1 MRSYY
6 SGVGGKP
13 TDLLN
18 YSTRLSLNDSS
29 SNRDLISG
37 MIADSHKYLLE
48 RYFFNESSTA
58 VQTVGSQSLVL
69 TGALAIGATSATL
82 TAAWLYH
89 TTEAQITFSS
99 GELRACRV
107 SKGLTAIT
115 WDAPLTIVTTTAI
128 SVGGL
133 QYYPL
138 PYNFSQLKDI
148 TITQGTLKWTPKEVF
163 TREDWDRLNPF
174 PYYSDIPNNFF
185 IWNGQ
190 MGIWP
195 IPASGANTL
204 TFNYKIRVPDL
215 TFADYVTGTVT
226 MTNGSSTV
234 AGAGATTWMANYLPS
249 AGSVM
254 NLNLWLKATAPN
266 GDNNWYRISSIES
279 DTSLTLVNTY
289 AGSTKAACS
298 YTIGQ
303 MPLLLEDYHDLL
315 VYRPLMLYF
324 STIVDN
330 PNKKK
335 EFTDFYNEGI
345 AKLDSYSGKKTI
357 QVNLRQQINS
367 INPNIYQN
375 NIGNTP

>member
-1 MRSYY
+1 MRTFF
-6 SGVGGKP
+6 SGSGGKP

-18 YSTRLSLNDSS
+18 YATKLSLNESQG
-29 SNRDLISG
+29 NRDLISG
-37 MIADSHKYLLE
+37 MIQDAHKYLLE
-48 RYFFNESSTA
+48 KYFFNESSTA
-58 VQTVGSQSLVL
+58 VQTVGSQSLTL
-69 TGALAIGATSATL
+69 TGSLSIGATTATL
-82 TAAWLYH
+82 TVAWLYH

-99 GELRACRV
+99 GELRTCRV
-107 SKGLTAIT
+107 SKGQTAIT
-115 WDAPLTIVTTTAI
+115 WDAPLTIVATTAI

-133 QYYPL
+133 QFYPL

-148 TITQGTLKWTPKEVF
+148 TITQGSLKWTPKEIF

-215 TFADYVTGTVT
+215 TFTDYVTGTVT

-234 AGAGATTWMANYLPS
+234 AGNLTTWMTNYLPS

-279 DTSLTLVNTY
+279 DTSLTLINNYT
-289 AGSTKAACS
+289 GSTKAGCS

-324 STIVDN
+324 STIVKD
-330 PNKKK
+330 KDSYEKFK
-335 EFTDFYNEGI
+335 ALYQEGI
-345 AKLDSYSGKKTI
+345 DKLDSYSGKKTI

-367 INPNIYQN
+367 INPNVYQN

>member
-18 YSTRLSLNDSS
+18 YTTKLSLNESS
-29 SNRDLISG
+29 GNRDLLSG
-37 MIADSHKYLLE
+37 MIADSHKYLLQK
-48 RYFFNESSTA
+48 YFFNES
-58 VQTVGSQSLVL
+58 
-69 TGALAIGATSATL
+69 
-82 TAAWLYH
+82 
-89 TTEAQITFSS
+89 
-99 GELRACRV
+99 
-107 SKGLTAIT
+107 
-115 WDAPLTIVTTTAI
+115 TTTIPTVAN
-128 SVGGL
+128 
-133 QYYPL
+133 QQFYNL

-148 TITQGTLKWTPKEVF
+148 TITQGSLKWVPKEVF

-185 IWNGQ
+185 IYNGQ
-190 MGIWP
+190 IGIWP
-195 IPASGANTL
+195 IPATTANTL

-215 TFADYVTGTVT
+215 TFADYINGTCT
-226 MTNGSSTV
+226 MTNASATV
-234 AGAGATTWMANYLPS
+234 TGAGGTAWMTNYLPS
-249 AGSVM
+249 AGSVLNM
-254 NLNLWLKATAPN
+254 NLWLRATAPN
-266 GDNNWYRISSIES
+266 GDNNWYKISSIES
-279 DTSLTLVNTY
+279 DTSLTLLNTY
-289 AGSTKAACS
+289 TGATKAGCS

-324 STIVDN
+324 SSIVDN

-345 AKLDSYSGKKTI
+345 AKMDSYAGKKTI

-367 INPNIYQN
+367 LNPNIFPQS
-375 NIGNTP
+375 IGGTP